1 VKKSKHWQGRCLI
14 DGHQLGFMGLDL
26 FKPENS
32 SKAEY
37 LRECPQSRTRDESC
51 DWPIESALLREFSI

>member
-1 VKKSKHWQGRCLI
+1 LI